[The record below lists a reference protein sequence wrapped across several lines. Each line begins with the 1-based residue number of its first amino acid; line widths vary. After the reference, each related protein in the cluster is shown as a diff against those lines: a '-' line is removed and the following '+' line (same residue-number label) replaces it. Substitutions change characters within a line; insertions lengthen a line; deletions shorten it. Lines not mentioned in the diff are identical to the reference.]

1 MAQAQ
6 ENPGYVDSK
15 YLEILAE
22 RLKPIKERS
31 YEFMHLEVG
40 HRVLDVGCGPGTD
53 TISISQLVG
62 STGIVHGIDYD
73 VEMIEKADQ
82 RAREAG
88 VADRIMHRHGDAIS
102 LPYESNYFHSCR
114 SERLFQHLSQ
124 PQRVLSEMF
133 RVTRPG
139 GWIVVLDSD
148 HSSLS
153 IDTDDVDIE
162 WRLRR
167 FHADRL
173 LNGYSGRQLFG
184 LFRQQKLADIAV
196 ECFPVYIT
204 DYVLGRYMAV
214 MDETEKKAIATGV
227 VTEEE
232 LRKMHEKLWRADK
245 EGTFFGYVVVIMT
258 AGRKPWFQHQK
269 S

>member
-1 MAQAQ
+1 MTQAQ

-22 RLKPIKERS
+22 KLKPIKERS
-31 YEFMHLEVG
+31 YALMHLEVG
-40 HRVLDVGCGPGTD
+40 HRVLDVGCGPGID
-53 TISISQLVG
+53 TIPISKLIG

-73 VEMIEKADQ
+73 AEMIEKADQ

-88 VADRIMHRHGDAIS
+88 VADRIMHRHGDAIT
-102 LPYESNYFHSCR
+102 LPYESDYFDSCR

-124 PQRVLSEMF
+124 PQRALSEMY

-139 GWIVVLDSD
+139 GWIAVLDSD

-173 LNGYSGRQLFG
+173 LNGYSGRRLYG
-184 LFRQQKLADIAV
+184 LFRQQKLAEIAV
-196 ECFPVYIT
+196 ECLPICIM
-204 DYVLGRYMAV
+204 DYALERYMLAV
-214 MDETEKKAIATGV
+214 DEAERKAIAVNV

-232 LRKMHEKLWRADK
+232 LGKMHEKLWRADK
-245 EGTFFGYVVVIMT
+245 EGTFFSYVVVIL
-258 AGRKPWFQHQK
+258 AAARKP
-269 S
+269 

>member
-1 MAQAQ
+1 MTQAQ

-22 RLKPIKERS
+22 KLKPLKERS
-31 YEFMHLEVG
+31 YALMHLEVG

-53 TISISQLVG
+53 TISLSKLVG
-62 STGIVHGIDYD
+62 LTGVVHGIDYD
-73 VEMIEKADQ
+73 LEMIEKADR

-88 VADRIMHRHGDAIS
+88 VADRVMHRHGDAIS
-102 LPYESNYFHSCR
+102 LPYESDYFDSCR

-124 PQRVLSEMF
+124 PKRVLSEML

-173 LNGYSGRQLFG
+173 LNGYSGRRLFG
-184 LFRQQKLADIAV
+184 LFRQQNLADIAV

-204 DYVLGRYMAV
+204 DYVLGRYMSA
-214 MDETEKKAIATGV
+214 MDKTEKEAMAAGA
-227 VTEEE
+227 VTKEE
-232 LRKMHEKLWRADK
+232 LGEMHEKLWRANK
-245 EGTFFGYVVVIMT
+245 VGIFFGYIVVIMA
-258 AGRKPWFQHQK
+258 AGRKP
-269 S
+269 

>member
-1 MAQAQ
+1 MTQAQ

-15 YLEILAE
+15 YLGILAE
-22 RLKPIKERS
+22 KLRPIKERS
-31 YEFMHLEVG
+31 YALMHLEVG
-40 HRVLDVGCGPGTD
+40 HRVLDVGCGPGID
-53 TISISQLVG
+53 TIPISKLVG

-73 VEMIEKADQ
+73 LEMIEKADQ

-88 VADRIMHRHGDAIS
+88 VADRVMHRHGDAIS
-102 LPYESNYFHSCR
+102 LPYESDYFDSCR

-124 PQRVLSEMF
+124 PKPVLSEMF

-153 IDTDDVDIE
+153 IDTADVDIE

-173 LNGYSGRQLFG
+173 LNGYSGRRLFG
-184 LFRQQKLADIAV
+184 LFRQQSLADIAV
-196 ECFPVYIT
+196 ECFPIYIT
-204 DYVLGRYMAV
+204 DYVLGRYMAAV
-214 MDETEKKAIATGV
+214 DKTEKEAIAAGV
-227 VTEEE
+227 VTKEE
-232 LRKMHEKLWRADK
+232 LAEMHEKLWRADK
-245 EGTFFGYVVVIMT
+245 EGTFFGYVVVIMA
-258 AGRKPWFQHQK
+258 AGRKP
-269 S
+269 